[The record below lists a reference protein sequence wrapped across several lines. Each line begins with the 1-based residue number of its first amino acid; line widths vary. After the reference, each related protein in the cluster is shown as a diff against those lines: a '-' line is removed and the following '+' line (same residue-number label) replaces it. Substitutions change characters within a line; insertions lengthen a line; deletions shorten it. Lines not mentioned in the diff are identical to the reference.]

1 MRVKELFR
9 VFIDGSAGTTGLR
22 IRERLAARED
32 VELIELA
39 EAERKDVSKRKWA
52 LNACDAAILCLPDA
66 AAREAVSMVENERTV
81 VLDASTAHR
90 TAPGWAYG
98 FPELGKKALDAI
110 LASRRV
116 AVPGCHASGFIALV
130 APLIRE
136 GLLAPE
142 TPLSCTSLTG
152 YSGGGKKMIAD
163 YREQGAA
170 YDPPRPYGLAQAH
183 KHLPEMTKV
192 CGLAAPPVFLPI
204 VGNFYSGML
213 VSVPLHRAQLLR
225 GAGMED
231 VRAVYKNYYAGPVVT
246 YRETLSE
253 DGFASAGLL
262 SGTDSMRIACEGNEE
277 RFTLLA
283 AYDNLVKGAPLMV
296 TKANIA
302 DGCASA
308 ILCNSGNA
316 NTCNADGE
324 EVAQK
329 MCALAADALGIP
341 ARDVVVASTGVIGQR
356 LDISPIAAG
365 MEALVSG
372 LSADALPAA
381 EAILTTD
388 TKVKS
393 AAVEFSLG
401 GKTAHLGGIAKGSGM
416 IHPNMA
422 TMLVFVTTDAAIA
435 PPMLQKA
442 LSADVQTSFNR
453 ISVDGDTSTNDM
465 CCVLANGMAGNA
477 EITAEGEDHAAFCA
491 ALNAVTTAL
500 CRMIARDGEG
510 ATKLVECALT
520 GAKTQAAADAVSKA
534 VICSSLVKAA
544 MFGSDANWGRVL
556 CAIGYAG
563 ADVDVNKVDVYF
575 RSAAGRVSV
584 CKSGAGVDFSED
596 EAKKV
601 LLEDEVTIEVDLND
615 GNFSSVAWG
624 CDLTYDY
631 VKINGD
637 YRT

>member
-39 EAERKDVSKRKWA
+39 EAERKDASKRKWA

-98 FPELGKKALDAI
+98 LPELGKEALDAI

-130 APLIRE
+130 APLIKE
-136 GLLAPE
+136 GLLSPE
-142 TPLSCTSLTG
+142 APLSCASLTG

-262 SGTDSMRIACEGNEE
+262 SGTDGMRIACEGNEE

-283 AYDNLVKGAPLMV
+283 AYDNLGKGA
-296 TKANIA
+296 
-302 DGCASA
+302 
-308 ILCNSGNA
+308 SGAAVQLLNL
-316 NTCNADGE
+316 
-324 EVAQK
+324 K
-329 MCALAADALGIP
+329 MGA
-341 ARDVVVASTGVIGQR
+341 
-356 LDISPIAAG
+356 DISAG
-365 MEALVSG
+365 LV
-372 LSADALPAA
+372 
-381 EAILTTD
+381 
-388 TKVKS
+388 
-393 AAVEFSLG
+393 
-401 GKTAHLGGIAKGSGM
+401 
-416 IHPNMA
+416 
-422 TMLVFVTTDAAIA
+422 
-435 PPMLQKA
+435 LQ
-442 LSADVQTSFNR
+442 
-453 ISVDGDTSTNDM
+453 
-465 CCVLANGMAGNA
+465 
-477 EITAEGEDHAAFCA
+477 
-491 ALNAVTTAL
+491 
-500 CRMIARDGEG
+500 
-510 ATKLVECALT
+510 
-520 GAKTQAAADAVSKA
+520 
-534 VICSSLVKAA
+534 
-544 MFGSDANWGRVL
+544 
-556 CAIGYAG
+556 
-563 ADVDVNKVDVYF
+563 
-575 RSAAGRVSV
+575 
-584 CKSGAGVDFSED
+584 
-596 EAKKV
+596 
-601 LLEDEVTIEVDLND
+601 EV
-615 GNFSSVAWG
+615 
-624 CDLTYDY
+624 
-631 VKINGD
+631 
-637 YRT
+637 